1 MYRNHLGYYLRK
13 GIKVVD
19 FNEFLKELQKVQQDK
34 QFRIYSILIG
44 GNSSELK
51 RWSDEVWNV
60 TDLLDETIAKELF
73 QKI

>member
-1 MYRNHLGYYLRK
+1 MITDGECAI
-13 GIKVVD
+13 G
-19 FNEFLKELQKVQQDK
+19 NEFLKEMQKVQEEK

-44 GNSSELK
+44 GNQRELK
-51 RWSDEVWNV
+51 RWSDEVWNL